1 MIPKRTLIAAAAALA
16 LVCALAPAGA
26 ARAAGFALDRAP
38 EQGGMAIGRTG
49 PGCTLFLD
57 GLEVRVAA
65 DGHFILGFGRDNA
78 AWAVVRV
85 MCPDGTQRRQFLPV
99 AERAWDEERI
109 SGLPPETVDPGPEA
123 LARIRADAARV
134 RAARA
139 AASDL
144 EGWREAL
151 EWPVAGPVTGRFGA
165 RRILDGQPR
174 RPHFGVDIAAPAG
187 APVRAAAAGRVTLAE
202 TLFLSG
208 GTAIIDHGMGLSSS
222 YLHLGEIAVAPGDTV
237 ARGDVLGAVGATG
250 RATGPHLDW
259 RLNWYETRL
268 DPARAAGPMPETTP
282 GTTPDASPG
291 RPAASGD
298 AATAT
303 VPGAREPIPPESR

>member
-1 MIPKRTLIAAAAALA
+1 MTGKRRPLIAAAAALA
-16 LVCALAPAGA
+16 LFCALAPAGTG
-26 ARAAGFALDRAP
+26 RAAGFALDRAP

-85 MCPDGTQRRQFLPV
+85 ICPDGTQRRQFLQV
-99 AERAWDEERI
+99 AERAWADERI
-109 SGLPPETVDPGPEA
+109 DGLPPETVEPDAQA

-134 RAARA
+134 GAARA
-139 AASDL
+139 ADSDL

-151 EWPVAGPVTGRFGA
+151 AWPAAGPITGRFGA

-187 APVRAAAAGRVTLAE
+187 APVRAAAAGRVMLAE

-208 GTAIIDHGMGLSSS
+208 GTVIVDHGMGLSSS
-222 YLHLGEIAVAPGDTV
+222 YLHLGAIAVAPGDTV
-237 ARGDVLGAVGATG
+237 AQGDTLGAVGATG

-259 RLNWYETRL
+259 RLNWYAARL
-268 DPARAAGPMPETTP
+268 DPERAAGPMPETP
-282 GTTPDASPG
+282 PEASAG
-291 RPAASGD
+291 

-303 VPGAREPIPPESR
+303 APDALAPTPPVSR